1 MAYLYYKKCMN
12 NKLIDSFG
20 RNISYLRLSVTD
32 RCDFRC
38 NYCMSEDMEFLP
50 KKEILSLDEIYKVC
64 ETFANMG
71 VRKIRVSG
79 GEPLVRKNIMWLF
92 EQLGKLKEKGKLD
105 EITITTNG
113 SQLEKYASGLK
124 DAGVNRINVSLDT
137 LDKDKFDT
145 ITRTTD
151 KFNQVLSGL
160 KKAKEVGLKV
170 KINTVAINN
179 FNDDSYNEF
188 ISYAIDNGFDIT
200 FIEVMPMGDI
210 GNENRLN
217 QFIPLTEVKNRIA
230 ERYELI
236 PSTET
241 TGGPSRYFRIPNIM
255 NSKIGFI
262 SPLSNTFCSSCN
274 RVRLTCTGVLYTCLG
289 QDDNVDL
296 RPILRNSYDDKV
308 LVAEILNAIANKP
321 KEHNFVIEKD
331 NEVSVNRHMNV
342 TGG

>member
-1 MAYLYYKKCMN
+1 MN